1 MHGRKKPWG
10 GAQLASFDNRSSFVV
25 DDVVM
30 QPVKGICDLLPVP
43 RRLPVQDSRNE
54 NSCAYRGE
62 SALAATRSPLS
73 RKKSTLQMMY
83 DLTTGRSRFDA
94 CRISNE
100 EGC

>member
-62 SALAATRSPLS
+62 SALAAQVVPALMLAGYQM
-73 RKKSTLQMMY
+73 RKGVRKWTM
-83 DLTTGRSRFDA
+83 TIEPR
-94 CRISNE
+94 C
-100 EGC
+100 